1 MHSNLFFFI
10 AFFFGHYFLLS
21 SLVIAL
27 WLLSGWGF
35 DAGYMSII
43 VHCLSRSMILAHTH
57 ASGPR
62 RQAVNPWANCFNNVL
77 SVCLCLIVPASD
89 LPRTSVH
96 DQNTL
101 SKLDMFGVFLIDCP
115 GIINCFQFCGQMQ
128 TRRKKAWKEKT
139 GRSATRVMSHV
150 VQGIQGVG
158 VVARRVLMC
167 QKCTLQYSQLSELL
181 KANLIIK
188 STLIKT
194 STCYLNPS
202 LLVRVA
208 QYWCDVNSMN
218 RGTRD

>member
-1 MHSNLFFFI
+1 MHNTHAQQHFFFT

-115 GIINCFQFCGQMQ
+115 GIINCFQFAGRCRPDGKKHEKKRQAALRHWSYVTRCAEHTRGRRCG
-128 TRRKKAWKEKT
+128 KAGVNVSKVH
-139 GRSATRVMSHV
+139 SAVFT
-150 VQGIQGVG
+150 
-158 VVARRVLMC
+158 A
-167 QKCTLQYSQLSELL
+167 E
-181 KANLIIK
+181 
-188 STLIKT
+188 
-194 STCYLNPS
+194 
-202 LLVRVA
+202 
-208 QYWCDVNSMN
+208 
-218 RGTRD
+218 